1 MVTLHVVG
9 LLSLISGT
17 QLGEVVP
24 TCRLLYI
31 LSQEEGKHEKLSIFL
46 YVKAKKKKIISRDL
60 EINAAILMVL
70 RGFTKA

>member
-46 YVKAKKKKIISRDL
+46 YVKAKKKIISRDL